1 MRVMDEGFTLVSV
14 AVPPLIARSK
24 SVISKNPFPEL
35 ALNTCSSIFNITL
48 ALSRAICEETMIG
61 FWLSP
66 VSVSK
71 I

>member
-1 MRVMDEGFTLVSV
+1 MRVMDKGFTLVSV

-35 ALNTCSSIFNITL
+35 VLNTCSSIFKITL

-61 FWLSP
+61 FWLSS